1 MTISFFCAKK
11 AERTKQPPML
21 EQKKDAPIGVSFKY
35 RIGKIPS
42 VKKRNPRAL
51 EPLLSL
57 PPQAVFKPALRG
69 GAKAAAKTVAF
80 IY

>member
-21 EQKKDAPIGVSFKY
+21 EQKKDTPFGVSFKY

-51 EPLLSL
+51 EPLLFDRRKRFLSPL
-57 PPQAVFKPALRG
+57 CEAVQRQPQS
-69 GAKAAAKTVAF
+69 TVAF